1 MTLNPERCY
10 GQYHVRWVVHFY
22 IVMLSI
28 LMLNVIIKSVMAPL
42 KGFLTLINQNFII
55 YQCRTLN
62 MIISIAS

>member
-1 MTLNPERCY
+1 MYSKCY
-10 GQYHVRWVVHFY
+10 IFY

-28 LMLNVIIKSVMAPL
+28 LMLNVIIISVMAPL